1 MMTRTDALIVGAG
14 PVGLSLAILLKKQ
27 SLSVR
32 VVERRDGPQR
42 APAAH
47 VLNARTFEIWR
58 QCGLDVDRIRAA
70 AQSSED
76 AGRVYWVDKLGGNV
90 FGSLQYEQQ
99 GDDQLA
105 NSPTPLR
112 NLSQHILEPMLLEE
126 AQRAGVAVEY
136 GVEWTP
142 EMSSEATWLLGC
154 DGASSAVR
162 RSIDIEMIGPDN
174 LQRFHMIHFRADLS
188 SMTHQARG
196 VLYWL
201 CDPSIDGTLISHGK
215 GGEWVYMTAA
225 NDDVQRLDESDAIQ
239 RVRNVLTQPDVPM
252 EILTISSWTMT
263 SQIAS
268 SYRADTTFL
277 VGDSAHR
284 FPPSGGMGLNSGVA
298 DAHNLAW
305 KIGAVHHGKCD
316 SSILDTYEP
325 ERRPVAERNAQASLE
340 NAFRMI
346 EVFEALPTGD
356 VEKISEAISHQATH
370 FDMLGLQ
377 IGYRYRL
384 TDADPELEPLTDEVI
399 RTYSSV
405 AQVGKRLPHCWLV
418 KDGHTISSLD
428 LIPLDG
434 YVTIGGPEALTPV
447 DIQVGRDVEDPSNG
461 WANALNLPP
470 DAILTVRPDQHI
482 ESIR

>member
-1 MMTRTDALIVGAG
+1 MSETDALIVGAG
-14 PVGLSLAILLKKQ
+14 PVGLSMAMLLKKQ
-27 SLSVR
+27 GLSVR
-32 VVERRDGPQR
+32 VVERREGPQR

-70 AQSSED
+70 AQSPVD
-76 AGRVYWVDKLGGNV
+76 AGRVFWVDKLGGNV

-105 NSPTPLR
+105 NTPTPLR

-126 AQRAGVAVEY
+126 AQRAGIVVEY

-142 EMSSEATWLLGC
+142 SMADDATWLIGC

-162 RSIDIEMIGPDN
+162 RSVGIEMIGPDN

-188 SMTHQARG
+188 SMIQNSRG

-201 CDPSIDGTLISHGK
+201 CDPSIDGTLISHGN

-225 NDDVQRLDESDAIQ
+225 HDEAQRLEEADAIQ
-239 RVRNVLTQPDVPM
+239 RVANVFTQPDTAI

-268 SYRADTTFL
+268 SYRFGNTFL

-284 FPPSGGMGLNSGVA
+284 FPPSGGMGLNTGVA

-305 KIGAVHHGKCD
+305 KIGAVHRRECD
-316 SSILDTYEP
+316 SSIFATYEP
-325 ERRPVAERNAQASLE
+325 ERRPIAERNAQASLE

-346 EVFEALPTGD
+346 EVFEALPSGD
-356 VEKISEAISHQATH
+356 PEKISDAISHQATH

-384 TDADPELEPLTDEVI
+384 TDAEPELEPLTDEII

-405 AQVGKRLPHCWLV
+405 AQVGKRLPHGWLESN
-418 KDGHTISSLD
+418 GRLISSLD
-428 LIPLDG
+428 LVPVDQF
-434 YVTIGGPEALTPV
+434 VTFGGPEAAQPV
-447 DIQVGRDVEDPSNG
+447 DIQLGRDVFDPNN
-461 WANALNLPP
+461 WWVNALNLAS

-482 ESIR
+482 ENIR